1 MANKQAPSQ
10 HEVPSTKQ
18 EQMNQSIE
26 PYQLTPQEHAART
39 STGTTAP
46 GQITGRVDDRHYNT
60 HWGIN
65 E

>member
-1 MANKQAPSQ
+1 
-10 HEVPSTKQ
+10 
-18 EQMNQSIE
+18 MNQSIE
-26 PYQLTPQEHAART
+26 PYQLNPLEHATRT

-46 GQITGRVDDRHYNT
+46 EEIGAWVDDRHYNP